1 MKLKLKSCTSQ
12 EINQTS
18 RVNWRM
24 HAREERETR
33 GGGGEEGAGGA
44 GTRKR
49 KYHPEW
55 GSDEKNLENY
65 FELWLLGHQLEK
77 A

>member
-18 RVNWRM
+18 RVIWRM

-33 GGGGEEGAGGA
+33 GGGGEVGA

-55 GSDEKNLENY
+55 GNDEKKLETY
-65 FELWLLGHQLEK
+65 SELWLLGHQLEK